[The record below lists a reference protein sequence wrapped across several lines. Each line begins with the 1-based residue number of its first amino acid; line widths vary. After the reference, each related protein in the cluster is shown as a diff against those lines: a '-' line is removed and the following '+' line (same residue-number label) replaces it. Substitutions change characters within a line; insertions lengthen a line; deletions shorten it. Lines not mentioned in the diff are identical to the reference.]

1 MRYISLFTKDREK
14 KSMACELFFSS
25 EFSPKIDFEKII
37 NFESLG
43 NRFLSK
49 QYLEINKEIM
59 SLLKEIGVFQDF
71 RIIKKLKMNRLK
83 LDPSFLN
90 YLETLNPFIK
100 SNAQQGY
107 GNQHWVEPYLELDL
121 HEFIGNHEFNRHF
134 WESFLINPV
143 LQTSFS
149 TNIKYTCAG
158 ISYDSENFI
167 LWKIKNSKS
176 IPCQDGTSRNPNEVY
191 SYKLIELLKDKA
203 LLPQIDLSKV
213 TVKEQSVEK
222 LLGFKIELDLIA
234 CLSIFEERPSVTSLR
249 KTNVWQTLIKILEN
263 SFSTREEVLAFQ
275 RFREEGFLPN
285 QLGEWKLISELHFID
300 ESIDIGI
307 TKAPNLIHDDLRR
320 IAEKFN
326 ITALTSKDF
335 KPQFKNLASEG
346 FKDLFLSRLK
356 FIALIEFPER
366 LEDKKAEFQAIL
378 APLSFYKANKIELA
392 CHKTEPAIVNSEKQF
407 LILESAIYYLRS
419 WNSPYS
425 DELFK
430 FVKKVL
436 DLKKVSEKTLK
447 DILIWSE
454 SELLELFDEKNI
466 DYPTEWKPLPK
477 SSDEDILDDQN
488 ESIEDSAN
496 DQEDSNQSSNSND
509 SNNSSD
515 GSTSTQPKGNRGKEA
530 ELTESE
536 KAELESLLGRSMSAA
551 EMADSWFNAF
561 LRAIHHY
568 ETLGFDLA
576 SIKSKMEDS
585 IRKRMMQNI
594 QNHRTGESKTI
605 LVRSANSGMLRLKYN
620 AWFDLNI
627 NNTELFVTTGNGIG
641 EFIIYKDP
649 NELANGSDDSLVM
662 KLDGVDKYVEIE
674 SLLQGEYSSEEKKYS
689 SFELFFRVPGNNYHK
704 SIFESIYN
712 KESKRKVITGLD

>member
-1 MRYISLFTKDREK
+1 
-14 KSMACELFFSS
+14 MACELFFSS